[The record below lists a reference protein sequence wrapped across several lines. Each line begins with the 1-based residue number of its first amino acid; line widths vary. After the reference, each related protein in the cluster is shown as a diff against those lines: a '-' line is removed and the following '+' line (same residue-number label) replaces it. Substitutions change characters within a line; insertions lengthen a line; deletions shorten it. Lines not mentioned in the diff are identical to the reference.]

1 MNPLGWSS
9 RRRVWLA
16 EATSSALE
24 LASRCPDIDEILR
37 LWASEIARSGLSFGV
52 ALFVIEGERWLRILP
67 EDQTDEVPA
76 VTEATLSSALGGSE
90 TVRLRTPVP
99 RDSETIL
106 IPYAGLNSWRG
117 IAALW
122 TRRGRFRRSQVREA
136 QAVAAA
142 MGRCLTAL
150 RKSELSRQQ
159 AIALE
164 RSRWASELHDGH
176 LQTLLSAKLHAEVC
190 ASLELQHHEFCLSLE
205 TSSGASTRLENE
217 LARLHDLL
225 HDTVREARQF
235 LLELRSPPVSAEQ
248 FLPWLRS
255 YADDFTRE
263 TGVTVT
269 VRVEGEGE
277 MPQSQVEEATR
288 LIREALTNVRKHA
301 KAGAVRIVV
310 AFSDQS
316 TSISVSDDGV
326 GFNVRTTM
334 EDLLDSSHSG
344 LIGIRYHT
352 ESVGGEMRLRSEIG
366 RGTTL
371 HFRFPRGSR
380 RIAGEERRR
389 TPRTPG
395 VRVPGAVPAVP
406 TLPAAAESRFVPGA
420 PVLRDT
426 SVRDSIRETLAEAIT
441 SFIEQETRE
450 KSGQEG
456 DAGSGRQT

>member
-1 MNPLGWSS
+1 MMAFFGGAS
-9 RRRVWLA
+9 RRRLWLA
-16 EATSSALE
+16 EATSGALE

-37 LWASEIARSGLSFGV
+37 LWASEIARSGVSYGV
-52 ALFVIEGERWLRILP
+52 ALFVIEGDRWLRILP
-67 EDQTDEVPA
+67 EEQTDEVPA
-76 VTEATLSSALGGSE
+76 VTEATLSSALGAAE
-90 TVRLRTPVP
+90 PVRTRTPIP

-106 IPYAGLNSWRG
+106 LPYAGLNSWRG
-117 IAALW
+117 VMVLW
-122 TRRGRFRRSQVREA
+122 TKAGRFRRAQIRDA

-142 MGRCLTAL
+142 MARCLTAL

-190 ASLELQHHEFCLSLE
+190 ATLEHQHHEFCLSLE
-205 TSSGASTRLENE
+205 TSSGSSTRLESE

-263 TGVTVT
+263 TGVAVT
-269 VRVEGEGE
+269 MRVEGEGE

-310 AFSDQS
+310 AFSEQA

-326 GFNVRTTM
+326 GFNVRSTM

-371 HFRFPRGSR
+371 LFRFPRGAR
-380 RIAGEERRR
+380 RNGVEERRR
-389 TPRTPG
+389 QPRPTAG
-395 VRVPGAVPAVP
+395 RAPGALAAVASLAPLPKAARPVPDVQ
-406 TLPAAAESRFVPGA
+406 
-420 PVLRDT
+420 VLRDF

-441 SFIEQETRE
+441 SFIEQETRD
-450 KSGQEG
+450 KAGRGG
-456 DAGSGRQT
+456 DTGS